1 MTIYK
6 VYISVPAKIVTFD
19 FKMLLPD
26 EGSYLEYDKNTDRFY
41 GLYGWTNDK
50 KIMSDFKNWRC
61 ECKYYRYTREEVSSD
76 DYKMYKENFKLW
88 RIKYR
93 KLIVNQD
100 SEKYKIVPLTLHEKS
115 IMDDDATIYTFILDS
130 GKYFVVD
137 YYPLNDEITDALDIL
152 NYTSEYD
159 GYLGGDP
166 SAFTDG
172 EREER
177 TELAFYNRGYNLTV
191 FNNKYFDLFENK
203 LGIFMIIYKELLY
216 GG

>member
-1 MTIYK
+1 
-6 VYISVPAKIVTFD
+6 VPDKIVTFD

-93 KLIVNQD
+93 KLMVNQD
-100 SEKYKIVPLTLHEKS
+100 SEKYEIVPLTFYEKS
-115 IMDDDATIYTFILDS
+115 IINDDATIYSFILDS

-137 YYPLNDEITDALDIL
+137 YYPLNDEITEALDIL

-159 GYLGGDP
+159 EYLGGDP
-166 SAFTDG
+166 SAFSDS
-172 EREER
+172 ERDER
-177 TELAFYNRGYNLTV
+177 AELASYNRGFNLTI
-191 FNNKYFDLFENK
+191 FNNKYFDLFSNK